1 MAGNIRRN
9 WFVGALMLY
18 GCSAAVAAA
27 DNAASSIG
35 ELKQLNVEDLMN
47 VQVTSVSRHPEKLIE
62 AASAIQVITQD
73 DIRRSGATS
82 IPEALRLADN
92 LQVAQKNSHDWA
104 ISARGFN
111 TDLGNKLLVMIDGR
125 TVYTPLYSGVFW
137 DAQDYLLA
145 DIDRIEVISGPG
157 GALWGANAVNGVIN
171 IITKSAADTQGVY
184 AEGGGG
190 TQPRSLGALRYGGS
204 LGADTQFR
212 VYAKYFDRGDEVL
225 ANGNQE
231 PDAWSQARTGFR
243 IDSQAASRDRL
254 TLQGDYYDGHEN
266 VQAGGFGDVSGE
278 NLLGRWTRTL
288 SSDSDLTLQTYFD
301 QTHLTDPIPSLTAG
315 GVPLTPPG
323 VLYDDLITYDVD
335 FQHRFPLG
343 ARNHV
348 VWGLG
353 YRLTH
358 DALINAPG
366 IGFFPAVLRQNLYSA
381 FVQDEFKFLSN
392 LELTLGTKLE
402 HNAYTG
408 FEYEPDARL
417 SWNLDSTQ
425 ALWAAISRAV
435 RTPSRIDHD
444 LSEGTPPYFV
454 ILKGGSAFESETL
467 LAYELGYR
475 AQLTSKVSASVST
488 FYNQIRPRPQHQHYA
503 GSRCCRFFLPI
514 IWKGT
519 PTARNSAP
527 TIRFRRPG
535 LCMPATLCSGNTL
548 RVVPGQFDLSA
559 ARNETADPEN
569 QLSIRSSVT
578 LPWRME
584 LARPDCAG
592 VRHAAH
598 QQRTDPRHRAELFRT
613 WNAASGV
620 ARRAIASSSRS
631 WARTCSTITIPNM
644 AFRTRAVR
652 RSSAASM
659 ENLHGGIEAATQVH
673 RGSLRGAHA
682 LRARPLRRGCAH
694 GKSGSGCFSV
704 QLLALRRMA
713 AAGFRSAQRSLHHR
727 HRRHRPLRR
736 TPG

>member
-1 MAGNIRRN
+1 MAGNVRRN
-9 WFVGALMLY
+9 WFVSALILY
-18 GCSAAVAAA
+18 GCTAGVAAA
-27 DNAASSIG
+27 DSTASSIG

-104 ISARGFN
+104 ITARGFN

-190 TQPRSLGALRYGGS
+190 TQPRGLGALRYGGS
-204 LGADTQFR
+204 MGADTQFR

-225 ANGNQE
+225 ANGNPE
-231 PDAWSQARTGFR
+231 PDAWRQGRAGFR
-243 IDSQAASRDRL
+243 VDSQVASRDRL

-266 VQAGGFGDVSGE
+266 VQTGGTGDASGQ

-288 SSDSDLTLQTYFD
+288 SDESDLTLQTYID

-315 GVPLTPPG
+315 AVPLTPPG
-323 VLYDDLITYDVD
+323 VLYDDLTTYDVD
-335 FQHRFPLG
+335 FQHRFPIG

-358 DALINAPG
+358 DAVIDAPG
-366 IGFFPAVLRQNLYSA
+366 IGFLPSVLRQNLYSA
-381 FVQDEFKFLSN
+381 FVQDEITLRKN
-392 LELTLGTKLE
+392 LAFTLGTKLE
-402 HNAYTG
+402 HNDYTG
-408 FEYEPDARL
+408 FEFEPDARL
-417 SWNLDSTQ
+417 SWTLSSTQ

-454 ILKGGSAFESETL
+454 VLKGGSTFESETL

-475 AQLTSKVSASVST
+475 AQLTSKVSTSVSS
-488 FYNQIRPRPQHQHYA
+488 FYNQYDHVRSTSI
-503 GSRCCRFFLPI
+503 
-514 IWKGT
+514 T
-519 PTARNSAP
+519 PTTLLPFFFANNLEGHTYGLEFSADYQVSEAWSLHA
-527 TIRFRRPG
+527 G
-535 LCMPATLCSGNTL
+535 YTLLKEHLN
-548 RVVPGQFDLSA
+548 VVPGQFDLSNA
-559 ARNETADPEN
+559 LNETADPAH

-584 LARPDCAG
+584 LAAG
-592 VRHAAH
+592 LRWVDTLHN
-598 QQRTDPRHRAELFRT
+598 
-613 WNAASGV
+613 NAG
-620 ARRAIASSSRS
+620 
-631 WARTCSTITIPNM
+631 P
-644 AFRTRAVR
+644 
-652 RSSAASM
+652 
-659 ENLHGGIEAATQVH
+659 
-673 RGSLRGAHA
+673 
-682 LRARPLRRGCAH
+682 
-694 GKSGSGCFSV
+694 
-704 QLLALRRMA
+704 
-713 AAGFRSAQRSLHHR
+713 
-727 HRRHRPLRR
+727 
-736 TPG
+736 TPGTVPSYFELESRLAWHANDRLELSLVGQNLLHNRHPEYGFPDASRPEIERSVYGKFAWRY